1 MEAIRSIFLSGNRPL
16 VLLLLLFFFSSPVL
30 LCLALVLF
38 RCFVFSSGLLIL
50 LFLIF
55 LLLLQFLAACSA
67 CVCLSF
73 IKSLADHIA
82 SAGQISSRLVCY
94 RVCVRVCVHC
104 VCSGWWPG
112 GVMDTQWEEGGV
124 VLGPWSGALFL
135 ILYTRTSQRSSKS
148 H

>member
-30 LCLALVLF
+30 LCLPLVLF
-38 RCFVFSSGLLIL
+38 HCSVLSSGLLIL

-55 LLLLQFLAACSA
+55 LFLLQFLAACSA

-73 IKSLADHIA
+73 INNLADHIA

-94 RVCVRVCVHC
+94 TVCVYVFVYNVCV
-104 VCSGWWPG
+104 VDG
-112 GVMDTQWEEGGV
+112 GLV
-124 VLGPWSGALFL
+124 V
-135 ILYTRTSQRSSKS
+135 
-148 H
+148 